1 MPEAAERLGVSVYTV
16 RRWIKDGRL
25 KAFRPGK
32 EYRIREADLE
42 EFLAAREVRPKAA
55 GRSSL
60 EPSLLNGLE
69 DERRA
74 TSLQSWI
81 DLNNQLG
88 ERWEREIE
96 EREREWRVL
105 PPSIRR
111 MVKRLPNLHWATEI
125 FETTRAVVNSQT
137 ALLEDED
144 AIYDPGEVAA
154 MYRSGMRLY
163 GLLDRLKPWFD
174 TPAEDAPGLAPVHDI
189 RDALKRMEKKAGVRA
204 S

>member
-1 MPEAAERLGVSVYTV
+1 MQAWGRSSWRSCSSVDGCAGALDSALAMKCPFVVRPSGRLGPPRGAFLFDIPEYTPVYSPLQATASYRKGVITTGTEELFALPEAAERLGVSVYTV

-81 DLNNQLG
+81 DLNN
-88 ERWEREIE
+88 
-96 EREREWRVL
+96 
-105 PPSIRR
+105 
-111 MVKRLPNLHWATEI
+111 
-125 FETTRAVVNSQT
+125 
-137 ALLEDED
+137 
-144 AIYDPGEVAA
+144 
-154 MYRSGMRLY
+154 
-163 GLLDRLKPWFD
+163 
-174 TPAEDAPGLAPVHDI
+174 
-189 RDALKRMEKKAGVRA
+189 
-204 S
+204 